1 MRKNKY
7 TFPKNTKNPRSC
19 VVLQYDKEGN
29 FIKEYNSM
37 SEAARSNNTT
47 PQSIFA
53 SIKHGWYSANSKW
66 KYKEAIKEKDSIK
79 DNNNINN

>member
-1 MRKNKY
+1 
-7 TFPKNTKNPRSC
+7 
-19 VVLQYDKEGN
+19 
-29 FIKEYNSM
+29 M